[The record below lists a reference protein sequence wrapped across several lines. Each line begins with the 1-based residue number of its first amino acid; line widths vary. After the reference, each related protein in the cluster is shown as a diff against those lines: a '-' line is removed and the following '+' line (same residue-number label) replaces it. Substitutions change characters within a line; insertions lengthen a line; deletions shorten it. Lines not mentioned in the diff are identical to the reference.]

1 MCRSGHN
8 VKKGLIGVGVRA
20 LAGFGGHKAHVCGGE
35 RWPGA
40 CPHRELFMPPR
51 RPQIELE
58 NGSELQA
65 GSEVPPAPQAQ
76 PPTPSGMLD

>member
-1 MCRSGHN
+1 MCVEES
-8 VKKGLIGVGVRA
+8 VGLEP
-20 LAGFGGHKAHVCGGE
+20 FPTE
-35 RWPGA
+35 NSA
-40 CPHRELFMPPR
+40 CPPR